1 MGRDMYVLQV
11 AAAEDM
17 PVASDR
23 AANTHSYS
31 AAAVS
36 ELDHGDVR
44 VYSELVAHAAV
55 GLGAGAPRARG
66 AWYGHAGGGRGPGIE
81 VSRA

>member
-1 MGRDMYVLQV
+1 MGRDMYVLQ
-11 AAAEDM
+11 AAASEDT

-55 GLGAGAPRARG
+55 GAGASRAHG
-66 AWYGHAGGGRGPGIE
+66 AWYGHAGGGCGPGIE